1 MANKKE
7 KKVKEVKEVKE
18 EKNEKIV
25 KDTPI
30 QENNK
35 EEKSEKSKRFLG
47 EFFSFIA
54 IALIIAGVAF
64 GCWYWY
70 TKVYNPNKNE
80 DSSKETSKEEKYKF
94 ISYEADKN
102 NTLEVLNN
110 KYLIEKESSD
120 SFLKILDMT
129 GKEILNNENGYYTSC
144 VMGND
149 GNLYVLRES
158 FEPGYNSVAID
169 LIKDGKEEEVKTLV
183 YGNYHRSIV
192 YNDTIIGFVGD
203 ISTYDEVDYQSKIHI
218 YLLNGQEYEVP
229 DFTLIN
235 QFDNDNTSSYITLN
249 ERYLPGK
256 NNETGKYGLLDL
268 QTGKIVIEPA
278 YDGLYQ
284 TYNGNFVAIKD
295 GKAGIIDNKLKK
307 QLEFDYDFIESHE
320 DFYVVSKNNKLA
332 LLDKNYKQITDYKFN
347 FTGNTYNYEEKNNSF
362 NIYKVK
368 DKYILVVF
376 NNESENNELYIISKT
391 GEYKTL
397 QITSL
402 NITNNLI
409 WTYNNK
415 DKKYTFYN
423 DDLEEKYKLDFSS
436 YDLSSNYNE
445 LSFSLVNNTLVTNT
459 KSPIY
464 FDYEHGEEIDGLQDY
479 ETRINNIIFKFNKD
493 TKEVKVL
500 VDDKE
505 IGTYKSENNI
515 DYTELEN
522 GNIYYLDKNLYIL
535 IEKDE

>member
-7 KKVKEVKEVKE
+7 KKVKEVKE
-18 EKNEKIV
+18 EKNEKTV

-80 DSSKETSKEEKYKF
+80 DNSKETSKEEKYKF

-144 VMGND
+144 VIGND

-268 QTGKIVIEPA
+268 QTGKIVIEPT